1 MSRLRS
7 SGLITRFNPWWGC
20 SRVSPACQHCY
31 AETFAHRYGHDIW
44 GKDSDRRFFGD
55 KHWNEPLRWNRKAE
69 ADGVRRRVFCA
80 SMADVFEARAD
91 LDEHRARLWELIAE
105 TPWLDWLLL
114 TKRPA
119 SVHALAPARWFVE
132 PGNLLCEACGGSAS
146 LPLGTTCNEHEP
158 RMTGWPANVWIG
170 STVEDQQ
177 RADERLPLLRSIPAR
192 IRFLS
197 CEPLLGPLDLD
208 LTGISWVIVGGESG
222 PGARPMHPDWVRD
235 LRDRCLATACPRCGG
250 DGVIGVERP
259 HSGGDIAEVPVE
271 CSCRGE
277 QPGVAFLFKQH
288 GDWRWAETDA
298 DNREDS
304 TEVNPD
310 GSTYPL
316 REGYGPW
323 AQPGAVVT
331 NRVGKKRAGRTLD
344 GRTWDEFP
352 A

>member
-91 LDEHRARLWELIAE
+91 LDEHRARLWELIAA

-158 RMTGWPANVWIG
+158 RMTGWPDNVWIG
-170 STVEDQQ
+170 TTVEDQQ

-222 PGARPMHPDWVRD
+222 PGARPMDPQWVRD
-235 LRDRCLATACPRCGG
+235 LRDRCACHC
-250 DGVIGVERP
+250 DDVIQCVCDPAPTGTP
-259 HSGGDIAEVPVE
+259 
-271 CSCRGE
+271 
-277 QPGVAFLFKQH
+277 FLFKQW
-288 GDWRWAETDA
+288 GDWA
-298 DNREDS
+298 DE
-304 TEVNPD
+304 
-310 GSTYPL
+310 GHPL
-316 REGYGPW
+316 AALEGRPHHVFESGEHVY
-323 AQPGAVVT
+323 
-331 NRVGKKRAGRTLD
+331 RVGKKTAGRTLD
-344 GRTWDEFP
+344 GRTWDEVP
-352 A
+352 R

>member
-1 MSRLRS
+1 MSRPRS

-44 GKDSDRRFFGD
+44 GKDSERRFFGD

-91 LDEHRARLWELIAE
+91 LDEHRARLWELIAA

-119 SVHALAPARWFVE
+119 SVHVLAPARWFVE

-170 STVEDQQ
+170 TTVEDQQ
-177 RADERLPLLRSIPAR
+177 RADERLPLLRSIPAPV
-192 IRFLS
+192 RFLS

-222 PGARPMHPDWVRD
+222 PGARPMDPEWVRT
-235 LRDRCLATACPRCGG
+235 LREQCVSADT
-250 DGVIGVERP
+250 
-259 HSGGDIAEVPVE
+259 
-271 CSCRGE
+271 RGTE
-277 QPGVAFLFKQH
+277 GMPAPAFLFKQW
-288 GDWRWAETDA
+288 GDWA
-298 DNREDS
+298 DEDH
-304 TEVNPD
+304 
-310 GSTYPL
+310 PL
-316 REGYGPW
+316 AALEGRPHHVFESGEHVY
-323 AQPGAVVT
+323 
-331 NRVGKKRAGRTLD
+331 RVGKKTAGRILD
-344 GRTWDEFP
+344 GRTWDEVP
-352 A
+352 R

>member
-1 MSRLRS
+1 MSRPRS

-44 GKDSDRRFFGD
+44 GKDSERRFFGD
-55 KHWNEPLRWNRKAE
+55 KHWNEPRKWNRKAE

-91 LDEHRARLWELIAE
+91 LDEPRARLWELIAE

-119 SVHALAPARWFVE
+119 SVHVLAPARWFVE
-132 PGNLLCEACGGSAS
+132 PGNLLCEACSGSAS

-170 STVEDQQ
+170 TTVEDQQ
-177 RADERLPLLRSIPAR
+177 RADERLPLLRSIPAG

-222 PGARPMHPDWVRD
+222 PGARPMDPEWVRT
-235 LRDRCLATACPRCGG
+235 LREQCVSANTRGT
-250 DGVIGVERP
+250 ERDASP
-259 HSGGDIAEVPVE
+259 
-271 CSCRGE
+271 
-277 QPGVAFLFKQH
+277 AFLFKQW
-288 GDWRWAETDA
+288 GDWA
-298 DNREDS
+298 DE
-304 TEVNPD
+304 
-310 GSTYPL
+310 GHPL
-316 REGYGPW
+316 AALEGRPHHVFESGEHVY
-323 AQPGAVVT
+323 
-331 NRVGKKRAGRTLD
+331 RVGKKVAGRVLD
-344 GRTWDEFP
+344 GRTWDEVP
-352 A
+352 R

>member
-1 MSRLRS
+1 MSRPRS

-91 LDEHRARLWELIAE
+91 LDEPRARLWELIAE

-132 PGNLLCEACGGSAS
+132 PGNLLCEACSGSAS

-170 STVEDQQ
+170 TTVEDQQ

-222 PGARPMHPDWVRD
+222 PGARPMDPEWVRT
-235 LRDRCLATACPRCGG
+235 LREQCVSANTRGT
-250 DGVIGVERP
+250 ERDASP
-259 HSGGDIAEVPVE
+259 
-271 CSCRGE
+271 
-277 QPGVAFLFKQH
+277 AFLFKQW
-288 GDWRWAETDA
+288 GDWA
-298 DNREDS
+298 DE
-304 TEVNPD
+304 
-310 GSTYPL
+310 GHPL
-316 REGYGPW
+316 AALEGRPHHVFESGEHVY
-323 AQPGAVVT
+323 
-331 NRVGKKRAGRTLD
+331 RVGKKVAGRVLD
-344 GRTWDEFP
+344 GRTWDEVP
-352 A
+352 R

>member
-1 MSRLRS
+1 M
-7 SGLITRFNPWWGC
+7 GEQTAIEWTDHTFNPWWGC
-20 SRVSPACQHCY
+20 ARVSPACQHCY

-44 GKDSDRRFFGD
+44 GKDSERRFFGD

-91 LDEHRARLWELIAE
+91 LDEHRARLWELIAA

-170 STVEDQQ
+170 TTVEDQQ

-208 LTGISWVIVGGESG
+208 LTGISWVIAGGESG
-222 PGARPMHPDWVRD
+222 PGARPMDPQWVRD
-235 LRDRCLATACPRCGG
+235 LRDRCEDRTEPCEIPDVPL
-250 DGVIGVERP
+250 P
-259 HSGGDIAEVPVE
+259 HSVAVPGGGRACACEYRDP
-271 CSCRGE
+271 
-277 QPGVAFLFKQH
+277 VAFLFKQW
-288 GDWRWAETDA
+288 GDWA
-298 DNREDS
+298 DE
-304 TEVNPD
+304 
-310 GSTYPL
+310 GHPL
-316 REGYGPW
+316 AALEGRPHHVFESGEHVY
-323 AQPGAVVT
+323 
-331 NRVGKKRAGRTLD
+331 RVGKKIAGRTLD
-344 GRTWDEFP
+344 GRTWDEVP
-352 A
+352 R

>member
-1 MSRLRS
+1 MSRPRS

-91 LDEHRARLWELIAE
+91 LDEPRARLWELIAE

-132 PGNLLCEACGGSAS
+132 PGNLLCEACSGSAS

-170 STVEDQQ
+170 TTVEDQQ

-222 PGARPMHPDWVRD
+222 PGARPMDPQWVRT
-235 LRDRCLATACPRCGG
+235 LREQCVSANTRGT
-250 DGVIGVERP
+250 ERDASP
-259 HSGGDIAEVPVE
+259 
-271 CSCRGE
+271 
-277 QPGVAFLFKQH
+277 AFLFKQW
-288 GDWRWAETDA
+288 GDWA
-298 DNREDS
+298 DE
-304 TEVNPD
+304 
-310 GSTYPL
+310 GHPL
-316 REGYGPW
+316 AALEGRPHHVFESGEHVY
-323 AQPGAVVT
+323 
-331 NRVGKKRAGRTLD
+331 RVGKKVAGRVLD
-344 GRTWDEFP
+344 GRTWDEVP
-352 A
+352 R